1 MLGLRGNISSTLGSR
16 LGSAIHMGLITSI
29 DRNNPELTNN
39 QGPSF
44 WALSWLSFSGFLGIL
59 SPLSWVL
66 KVRGPLSSFSS
77 V

>member
-44 WALSWLSFSGFLGIL
+44 WALSWLSFSGF
-59 SPLSWVL
+59 
-66 KVRGPLSSFSS
+66 
-77 V
+77 